1 MPVHGGIYEIW
12 LGSST
17 LLGSIFHLHSYQ
29 KSASI
34 FLFVGLAMPYG
45 KPDKES
51 LVLSDFLFSIKKGP
65 CGALSIIFKRKLFA
79 QLASLAQS
87 QATNRSQSQS
97 FQTQNQT

>member
-17 LLGSIFHLHSYQ
+17 LLGSTFHLHSYQ

-51 LVLSDFLFSIKKGP
+51 LVLSDFLFFIKKGP
-65 CGALSIIFKRKLFA
+65 LRGPFHHFSKENYLLNLRA
-79 QLASLAQS
+79 
-87 QATNRSQSQS
+87 
-97 FQTQNQT
+97 